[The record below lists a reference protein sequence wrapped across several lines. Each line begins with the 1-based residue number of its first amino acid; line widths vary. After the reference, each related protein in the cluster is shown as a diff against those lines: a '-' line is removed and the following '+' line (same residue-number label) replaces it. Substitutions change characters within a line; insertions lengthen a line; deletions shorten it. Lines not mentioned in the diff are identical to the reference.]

1 MSSDDA
7 EKMAGSSRQSL
18 HAYLQY
24 LLLFGVILSLL
35 SCGKLNAQENQQ
47 PSESAVDSD
56 FEGSDKFDNPTS
68 YALEVKPESC
78 VALHK
83 GQRCFIRVTLSW
95 TSPGLGEYCIFEDPG
110 SKALHCSSSA
120 TGQLVVN
127 YASASSI
134 VYQLRESEADQPVAF
149 ARVSTS
155 WVYRTGRRSSSSW
168 RIF

>member
-1 MSSDDA
+1 MSFDEADKKA
-7 EKMAGSSRQSL
+7 CSSRL
-18 HAYLQY
+18 TLRVYLQY
-24 LLLFGVILSLL
+24 LLFVFVILTLL
-35 SCGKLNAQENQQ
+35 SYGKLNAQEIQK
-47 PSESAVDSD
+47 PSETVVDTD
-56 FEGSDKFDNPTS
+56 LEGPGNPDDATS
-68 YALEVKPESC
+68 YSLEAKPESC

-95 TSPGLGEYCIFEDPG
+95 TSPGTGEYCIFEDLG
-110 SKALHCSSSA
+110 KDALYCSSSE

-134 VYQLRESEADQPVAF
+134 VYQLRKIEVDQPVAF